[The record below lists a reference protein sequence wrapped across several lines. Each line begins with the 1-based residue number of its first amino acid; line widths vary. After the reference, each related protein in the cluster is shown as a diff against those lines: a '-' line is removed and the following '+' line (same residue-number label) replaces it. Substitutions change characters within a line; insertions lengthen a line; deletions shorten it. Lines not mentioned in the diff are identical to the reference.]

1 MPWSC
6 KGNRGVVGLGPT
18 YGPNISN
25 IGNGGGDGSDG
36 SDGGGGGGI
45 DVDFVD
51 DDDEIFFFLLKLN
64 NDFRLFMNLLDTPQL
79 GIQYGCRYTTSLLSL
94 SPSTP
99 SQSTVAAATDVVDPC

>member
-1 MPWSC
+1 MD
-6 KGNRGVVGLGPT
+6 PT

-25 IGNGGGDGSDG
+25 IGNGGGGGDGD
-36 SDGGGGGGI
+36 DGGVCI
-45 DVDFVD
+45 DVHFVD

-79 GIQYGCRYTTSLLSL
+79 GIQYGCRYTTSLLPL